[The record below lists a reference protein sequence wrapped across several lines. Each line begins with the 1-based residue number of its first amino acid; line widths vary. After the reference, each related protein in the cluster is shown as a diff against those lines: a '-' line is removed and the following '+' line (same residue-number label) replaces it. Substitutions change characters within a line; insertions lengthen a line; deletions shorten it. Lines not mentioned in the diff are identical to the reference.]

1 MVQSRAR
8 LWAGIVVA
16 LGVFVSSAGPMWAQT
31 AAPQARRAPA
41 EAFAIVGV
49 AVEKIGATAAAA
61 RAEAMAEG
69 QRQAF
74 QRLMRR
80 LIPAGGAE
88 RVPTPPAARLSDLVR
103 DIEVEDEKVSPGR
116 YSAKI
121 TVRFKPEPIR
131 TMLRADNIA
140 FADALSRP
148 VLVVPVFETGGR
160 SVLWDDPNPWREA
173 WNARLPRD
181 GLVPFVVPAGE
192 LADLS
197 SLNAEQAKAL
207 DDGRIKA
214 LAARNGTADSI
225 VASAR
230 TSGDGSSELQI
241 NVSRIGDAG
250 PGMTIVERL
259 KANPGETM
267 TALLGRAVESAA
279 GQIEERWKQDNAVR
293 SGREETLEAVVP
305 LGALKDWVDVRAR
318 LGRVAA
324 VRRSELRALSRR
336 EARVVLQYVGEE
348 SQLVL
353 ALAQNELKL
362 EGRAP
367 NRVLRLAG
375 APARAGSE

>member
-16 LGVFVSSAGPMWAQT
+16 LGAVVSSAGPMWAQT
-31 AAPQARRAPA
+31 AAPQARRAQT
-41 EAFAIVGV
+41 EAFAVAGV
-49 AVEKIGATAAAA
+49 AVEKTGATGAAA

-80 LIPAGGAE
+80 LIPAGTATYP
-88 RVPTPPAARLSDLVR
+88 PTPPAARLSDLVQ
-103 DIEVEDEKVSPGR
+103 DVEVADEKVSPGR

-148 VLVVPVFETGGR
+148 VLVVPVYETGGR
-160 SVLWDDPNPWREA
+160 SVLWEDPNPWREA

-181 GLVPFVVPAGE
+181 GLVPFVMPSGE

-214 LAARNGTADSI
+214 LAARNGASDSI
-225 VASAR
+225 VALAR
-230 TSGDGSSELQI
+230 AAGDGSSEVQI

-250 PGMTIVERL
+250 PGTTIVERL
-259 KANPGETM
+259 KANPGESM
-267 TALLGRAVESAA
+267 TALLGRAVEGAA
-279 GQIEERWKQDNAVR
+279 NQIEERWKQDNAVR
-293 SGREETLEAVVP
+293 SGREQALEAVVP

-348 SQLVL
+348 PQLVL

-362 EGRAP
+362 EGRSP
-367 NRVLRLAG
+367 NRILRLA
-375 APARAGSE
+375 ASPARTGSE